1 MTNDFTTAVPPVEK
15 VTENTSELSTE
26 IEEEEEVS
34 TIKNEVNQVE
44 NKEDDED
51 KLKDVTTTQATTSG
65 EKSFYK
71 INYNIVSA
79 VKFSKKEYEFEVKK
93 DARVGTIIGTV
104 NVSEEELLSIKLYSF
119 RLMDTILP
127 LLNL

>member
-1 MTNDFTTAVPPVEK
+1 MTNDFTTVVPPIEK
-15 VTENTSELSTE
+15 VTENKSELSTE
-26 IEEEEEVS
+26 IEEEEVS

-44 NKEDDED
+44 NNEDDED
-51 KLKDVTTTQATTSG
+51 KLKDVTTTQDTTSG
-65 EKSFYK
+65 KKLFYK
-71 INYNIVSA
+71 IIDANISA

-104 NVSEEELLSIKLYSF
+104 NVNEEELLSIKMYSF
-119 RLMDTILP
+119 RLMDTILL